1 MSVHPQNTAMPRTLR
16 QRSEAALFDGT
27 LAFVASLAR
36 MGLRATTASFLA
48 GVAALVRRYRRART
62 DALGAEALGKEW
74 QRLMPNPKVMPITH
88 VEGDTAYGE
97 IHVHCPLRG
106 TGDVKACHAL
116 MAYDRALVEPAGG
129 RFVVLQSQAEPG
141 VTHCRIAIRPQHL
154 PADDLVHA
162 HVRVDALTRRAAE

>member
-1 MSVHPQNTAMPRTLR
+1 MPRTLR
-16 QRSEAALFDGT
+16 QRTEAALFDGT

-36 MGLRATTASFLA
+36 LGLRRPTASFLG
-48 GVAALVRRYRRART
+48 GVAAVVRRYRRART
-62 DALGAEALGKEW
+62 DERGAAALGREW

-88 VEGDTAYGE
+88 VEDDTAYGE
-97 IHVHCPLRG
+97 IRVHCPLRG

-116 MAYDRALVEPAGG
+116 MAYDRALLEPAGG

-141 VTHCRIAIRPQHL
+141 VTHCRVAIRPAHL

-162 HVRVDALTRRAAE
+162 HVRVESLARRKGAAARV